1 MKFSDLNINRSL
13 LNALDDMGLKTPT
26 SIQAKVFSEVMSGK
40 DLAGIAKTGTGK
52 TLAYL
57 LPLLRMWN
65 FSKEKLPQIV
75 ILVPTRELVVQV
87 QEVAK
92 KLTSYISFDTVG
104 VYGGVNIKPQI
115 IELQNGCDLLVA
127 TPGRFI
133 DLAAAGVLK
142 VKNIKKMVLDEFD
155 TMLNLGFRPQ
165 LEQIFDKVP
174 EKRQN
179 LLFSATITEDIEAL
193 LQDYFKSPVII
204 EDDSMSTPHQNINQR
219 AYILPNFGTKINLL
233 EVLLS
238 NDPEMTKNLVFVSE
252 KNKADVL
259 LSELQNRGI
268 ESVDII
274 HSNKSQ
280 NYRFNAINRFSEG
293 ETRTLI
299 ATDIGSRGLDIPQ
312 ISHVVNMDLTDQ
324 PEDYIH
330 RIGRTGR
337 ASQSGKAISL
347 LTEKEA
353 GILSQIEELLDYK
366 IAKVDLPKHLEISDQ
381 IFDFEKEYVP
391 LKYIKLKTQKPE
403 GEAFHEK
410 LEKNK
415 KVNVRRNIEKEKQKK
430 YGKAY
435 KKEIKQC

>member
-1 MKFSDLNINRSL
+1 MKFNDLNINRSL
-13 LNALDDMGLKTPT
+13 LNALEDMSLETPT
-26 SIQAKVFSEVMSGK
+26 SIQTKVFSEVMSGK

-52 TLAYL
+52 TIAYL
-57 LPLLRMWN
+57 LPLIRMWN

-104 VYGGVNIKPQI
+104 VYGGVNIKTQI

-142 VKNIKKMVLDEFD
+142 VKNIKRLVLDEFD
-155 TMLNLGFRPQ
+155 TMLDLGFRPQ

-179 LLFSATITEDIEAL
+179 LLFSATVTEDIEAL
-193 LQDYFKSPVII
+193 LEDYFKSPAII
-204 EDDSMSTPHQNINQR
+204 EDDSLSTPHQNINQR
-219 AYILPNFGTKINLL
+219 AYILPNFESKINLL

-238 NDPEMTKNLVFVSE
+238 NDPEMTKNLIFVSE
-252 KNKADVL
+252 KGKADIL
-259 LSELQNRGI
+259 LAELQIRGI

-280 NYRFNAINRFSEG
+280 NYRFNAISKFSEG

-299 ATDIGSRGLDIPQ
+299 ATDIGSRGLDIPM

-337 ASQSGKAISL
+337 ASQNGKAISL
-347 LTEKEA
+347 LTEKENTT
-353 GILSQIEELLDYK
+353 LEKIEELLNYK
-366 IAKVDLPKHLEISDQ
+366 ISKVELPKFLEISDQ
-381 IFDFEKEYVP
+381 LFDFEKEYQPV
-391 LKYIKLKTQKPE
+391 KFIKTKTQKID
-403 GEAFHEK
+403 GVAFHEK
-410 LEKNK
+410 SEKNK
-415 KVNVRRNIEKEKQKK
+415 KVNKKRNIEKEKQKNT
-430 YGKAY
+430 GKP
-435 KKEIKQC
+435 IKRK

>member
-1 MKFSDLNINRSL
+1 MKFNDLNINRSL
-13 LNALDDMGLKTPT
+13 LNALEDMSLETPT
-26 SIQAKVFSEVMSGK
+26 SIQTKVFSEVMSGK

-52 TLAYL
+52 TIAYL
-57 LPLLRMWN
+57 LPLIRMWN

-104 VYGGVNIKPQI
+104 VYGGVNIKTQI

-142 VKNIKKMVLDEFD
+142 VKNIKRLVLDEFD
-155 TMLNLGFRPQ
+155 TMLDLGFRPQ

-179 LLFSATITEDIEAL
+179 LLFSATVTEDIEAL
-193 LQDYFKSPVII
+193 LEDYFKSPSII
-204 EDDSMSTPHQNINQR
+204 EDDSLSTPHQNINQR
-219 AYILPNFGTKINLL
+219 AYILPNFESKINLL

-238 NDPEMTKNLVFVSE
+238 NDPEMTKNLIFVSE
-252 KNKADVL
+252 KGKADIL
-259 LSELQNRGI
+259 LAELQIRGI

-280 NYRFNAINRFSEG
+280 NYRFNAISKFSEG

-299 ATDIGSRGLDIPQ
+299 ATDIGSRGLDIPM

-337 ASQSGKAISL
+337 ASQNGKAISL
-347 LTEKEA
+347 LTEKENTT
-353 GILSQIEELLDYK
+353 LEKIEELLNYK
-366 IAKVDLPKHLEISDQ
+366 ISKVELPKFLEISDQ
-381 IFDFEKEYVP
+381 LFDFEKEYQPV
-391 LKYIKLKTQKPE
+391 KFIKTKTQKID
-403 GEAFHEK
+403 GVAFHEK
-410 LEKNK
+410 SEKNK
-415 KVNVRRNIEKEKQKK
+415 KVNKKRNIEKEKQKK

-435 KKEIKQC
+435 KKEIKPS